1 MKQKLS
7 GQGSRPA
14 SLDREIWRLLWPLL
28 LLTLVSRIG
37 LAFEGIL
44 VSVNNADELTVSGI
58 CAPYI
63 TITTTIN
70 FGLGIAANSLTGR
83 LKGEGLWDNCCRRAT
98 RLLLIVLVG
107 CGYITSLLSALL
119 LHGAFA
125 ESPELLALGFR
136 YMIPYLVGSP
146 IIIIANTL
154 AFALRGLGDTK
165 SGMWITFVTVP
176 VQIAVAF
183 LGYHAFGLA
192 GLGYG
197 ALSGDLVG
205 SIIGYFLYRRH
216 FPPQGGRGALPD
228 GIGKDFFRLAVPV
241 SLSKVVSPAATAA
254 INALV
259 LTIGAQ
265 HVAVSGL
272 GWRLEYFF
280 YMPAML
286 MGSIAITL
294 TAQNRDRLDMKKLAS
309 HLCLWSLTPT
319 LMMVVLAFFL
329 RQPIWALL
337 TPDTALRSAGVAYWR
352 ICLWAYPMIALEMTT
367 TGILQAL
374 GCGMPALI
382 VTLIRTWGVQFTG
395 TALSVRF
402 GWGADG
408 AWYSFLLGN
417 LASLMVSAV
426 WAWLKLKN
434 RNEKQEETA

>member
-1 MKQKLS
+1 MNQKLS
-7 GQGSRPA
+7 AERLRSG
-14 SLDREIWRLLWPLL
+14 SLDKEIWRLLWPLL

-37 LAFEGIL
+37 IAFEGVL
-44 VSVNNADELTVSGI
+44 VSVNNADELAVASI

-83 LKGEGLWDNCCRRAT
+83 LKGDGLWDSCCRRAT

-107 CGYITSLLSALL
+107 CGYIMSLISVLL
-119 LHGAFA
+119 LRGAFA
-125 ESPELLALGFR
+125 ESPDLLSLGLH

-146 IIIIANTL
+146 VIIIANTL
-154 AFALRGLGDTK
+154 TFAMRGLGDTK

-176 VQIAVAF
+176 VQIGMAF
-183 LGYHAFGLA
+183 LCYHTFGLA

-197 ALSGDLVG
+197 ALSGDLAG
-205 SIIGYFLYRRH
+205 TIIGYCLYRRH
-216 FPPQGGRGALPD
+216 FPAQGGHDALPS
-228 GIGKDFFRLAVPV
+228 GIGKDFFRLAIPV

-254 INALV
+254 INALI
-259 LTIGAQ
+259 LTIGTE

-286 MGSIAITL
+286 MGSIAITM
-294 TAQNRDRLDMKKLAS
+294 TAQNRDRLDMKKLAY

-319 LMMVVLAFFL
+319 LVMVLLAFFL

-337 TPDTALRSAGVAYWR
+337 TPDETLRAAGMAYWR

-374 GCGMPALI
+374 NCGMPALVI
-382 VTLIRTWGVQFTG
+382 TLVRTWGVQFVG
-395 TALSVRF
+395 TAMSARF

-408 AWYSFLLGN
+408 AWYSFLLAN
-417 LASLMVSAV
+417 LVSLIVSAV
-426 WAWLKLKN
+426 WAWLKLKK
-434 RNEKQEETA
+434 RNTKQEDEE